1 MICFARHIPSRAVS
15 WIGGVLSVYSL
26 IAPLPAHADVDADA
40 KIARLLQLLVEK
52 KIVTPKQAHELFRET
67 EAPRKATPRAKE
79 TAAQAEE
86 PPAKNTQ
93 LRITYVPSFIRKQ
106 IADEV
111 RAQVMGQVQQ
121 EGWAEPNSLPEWTKN
136 FKLYGDMR
144 VRYERDSFNSGNDN
158 TFLNYAS
165 INNGSAFD
173 FNTYLSGTGAPPPFL
188 NTTEGRDRERVRARI
203 GMEAFIDDGWSANI
217 RIGTG
222 SDQGPV
228 TPNQTLG
235 QPGDFSKYQAYIDR
249 AYFTYHP
256 LDDLTFYAGREPD
269 PFFTTDLIF
278 YGDLGFDG
286 ISGAYTPQL
295 TDNIGLFLTGGA
307 FPILNTAFDF
317 STTSE
322 TKYASTNAY
331 LLAIQGG
338 AKWRLRPD
346 LTAKLGVGFFDFNG
360 VQGAV
365 SKPCLIQPG
374 NVFTCSTDS
383 TRFPFEQF
391 GNTVFAIR
399 DINTESQ
406 TTGSSSNLP
415 QTPEYFGLASRFEV
429 LEVHPRLEITTY
441 DPIDLSLEGEYLKNF
456 GFNRAEILNH
466 GPATATSGGVSFVG
480 PLNNFG
486 SIGKKVGAGPYQA
499 GDTAYL
505 LKATLGHL
513 EIHKR
518 WDWNVTVGY
527 KYLATDATLDSIN
540 DADFHLGGTNAKG
553 YLLGGS
559 LGVAKDT
566 YISLR
571 YFSAEVVSGSP
582 DGNQVLQLDLLSS
595 F

>member
-1 MICFARHIPSRAVS
+1 MTFCAGHIRSRAAV
-15 WIGGVLSVYSL
+15 WLGGALAVYGL
-26 IAPLPAHADVDADA
+26 IVPAPAHADVDSDA

-67 EAPRKATPRAKE
+67 EAPHKATARSQE
-79 TAAQAEE
+79 AAAPA
-86 PPAKNTQ
+86 PPPPGKSGE
-93 LRITYVPSFIRKQ
+93 LRVTYVPSFIRRQ

-111 RAQVMGQVQQ
+111 RAEVMGQVQQ
-121 EGWAEPNSLPEWTKN
+121 EGWAEPNALPEWTKN

-144 VRYERDSFNSGNDN
+144 VRYERDAFDQGNYN
-158 TFLNYAS
+158 QFVNFAS

-173 FNTYLSGTGAPPPFL
+173 FGNYAAGNSAAPPFL
-188 NTTEGRDRERVRARI
+188 NTTEDRDRERVRARI

-235 QPGDFSKYQAYIDR
+235 APGDFSKYQAYIDR
-249 AYFTYHP
+249 AYFTYQP
-256 LDDLTFYAGREPD
+256 FKDLTFYAGREPN

-278 YGDLGFDG
+278 YSDLGFDG
-286 ISGAYTPQL
+286 ISGTYTPKL
-295 TDNIGLFLTGGA
+295 TDDVGLFLAGGV

-317 STTSE
+317 STTSD

-331 LLAIQGG
+331 LLAVQGG
-338 AKWRLRPD
+338 ATWRLRPD

-374 NVFTCSTDS
+374 NVFNCSTDS
-383 TRFPFEQF
+383 TRFPYQQF

-399 DINTESQ
+399 DIVTATQ
-406 TTGSSSNLP
+406 TTGSSSSLP

-429 LEVHPRLEITTY
+429 LDVHPKLEITTY
-441 DPIDLSLEGEYLKNF
+441 NPVDLSLEAEYLKNF
-456 GFNRAEILNH
+456 GFNRNEILNH
-466 GPATATSGGVSFVG
+466 GPQDTGGSLNLIG
-480 PLNNFG
+480 PLNNLG
-486 SIGKKVGAGPYQA
+486 NNGAYQG

-513 EIHKR
+513 ELHKR
-518 WDWNVTVGY
+518 WDWNVSIGY
-527 KYLATDATLDSIN
+527 KYLETDATLDSIN

-553 YLLGGS
+553 YLLSGS

-566 YISLR
+566 YLSLR
-571 YFSAEVVSGSP
+571 YFSAQVVSGPP

>member
-1 MICFARHIPSRAVS
+1 MICSAIHTPSRAVAWFS
-15 WIGGVLSVYSL
+15 GVLAACSL
-26 IAPLPAHADVDADA
+26 VLPLPAKADADA
-40 KIARLLQLLVEK
+40 KIARLLQLLVDK
-52 KIVTPKQAHELFRET
+52 RIVTSKQAHALLQET
-67 EAPRKATPRAKE
+67 EAPRKPTPRPQE
-79 TAAQAEE
+79 TGTQATE
-86 PPAKNTQ
+86 PPGRKSEI
-93 LRITYVPSFIRKQ
+93 RVTYVPSFIRKQ

-121 EGWAEPNSLPEWTKN
+121 EGWAEPNALPEWTKN

-144 VRYERDSFNSGNDN
+144 VRYERDAFDSGNYN
-158 TFLNYAS
+158 QFVNFAS

-173 FNTYLSGTGAPPPFL
+173 FGNYVAGNSAAPPFL
-188 NTTEGRDRERVRARI
+188 NTSEDRNRERVRARI
-203 GMEAFIDDGWSANI
+203 GMEAFIDDGWTANI

-256 LDDLTFYAGREPD
+256 FKDLSFYAGREPN

-278 YGDLGFDG
+278 YSDLGFDG
-286 ISGAYTPQL
+286 ISGTYTPQI
-295 TDNIGLFLTGGA
+295 TDDVGVFVVGGV

-317 STTSE
+317 STTSD

-338 AKWRLRPD
+338 VNWRLRPD

-374 NVFTCSTDS
+374 NVFNCTTDS
-383 TRFPFEQF
+383 TRFPYEQF
-391 GNTVFAIR
+391 GNTIFAIR
-399 DINTESQ
+399 DIETASQ
-406 TTGSSSNLP
+406 TTGSSSSQP
-415 QTPEYFGLASRFEV
+415 QVPEYFGLASRFEV
-429 LEVHPRLEITTY
+429 LDVHPRLQITTY
-441 DPIDLSLEGEYLKNF
+441 DPVDISLEGEYLKNF
-456 GFNRAEILNH
+456 GFNRNEILNH
-466 GPATATSGGVSFVG
+466 GPVLASTAALNYVG
-480 PLNNFG
+480 PVNNFG
-486 SIGKKVGAGPYQA
+486 SNGGPYQG

-505 LKATLGHL
+505 LKATFGHL
-513 EIHKR
+513 ELHKR
-518 WDWNVTVGY
+518 WDWNVSIGY
-527 KYLATDATLDSIN
+527 KYLETDSTLDSIN

-553 YLLGGS
+553 YLLSGS

-566 YISLR
+566 YLSLR
-571 YFSAEVVSGSP
+571 YFSAEVVSGPP
-582 DGNQVLQLDLLSS
+582 DGNQVLQLDLQSS